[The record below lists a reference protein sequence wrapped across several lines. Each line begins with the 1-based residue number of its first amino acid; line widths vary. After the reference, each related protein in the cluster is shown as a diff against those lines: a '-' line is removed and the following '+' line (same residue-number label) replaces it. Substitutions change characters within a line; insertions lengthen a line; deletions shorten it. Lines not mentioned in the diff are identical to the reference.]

1 MTYQRILVP
10 YDGSKYSKKALTHA
24 AQIAKSDDAII
35 YLCSVITTQSVAP
48 PGALLGLVKEASHGT
63 LQKRLISSAKVQMEK
78 EHDEQIKY
86 CNKIGVRAFSKIL
99 VSGNIAQEIL
109 DVARKKSS
117 DLIVVGSQGLHG
129 VAKLKSLGST
139 SRKISE
145 NASCPVLI
153 VR

>member
-10 YDGSKYSKKALTHA
+10 YDGSKHSKKALAHA
-24 AQIAKSDDAII
+24 AQIAKSSDAII
-35 YLCSVITTQSVAP
+35 YLCSIITTQNVVP
-48 PGALLGLVKEASHGT
+48 PGALLGLVKEASRGT
-63 LQKRLISSAKVQMEK
+63 LQKRLIASAKTQMEK
-78 EHDEQIKY
+78 EHVEQIKY
-86 CNKIGVRAFSKIL
+86 CDKIGVRAFSKIL

-109 DVARKKSS
+109 GMARKKSA

-129 VAKLKSLGST
+129 VAKIKSLGSV

>member
-10 YDGSKYSKKALTHA
+10 FDGSSHSKKALAQA
-24 AQIAKSDDAII
+24 AQIAKLDGAII
-35 YLCSVITTQSVAP
+35 YLCTIITTQNVVP
-48 PGALLGLVKEASHGT
+48 PGALLGLVKEASRGT
-63 LQKRLISSAKVQMEK
+63 LQKRLVSSVKIQAEK
-78 EHDEQIKY
+78 QHAEQIKH
-86 CNKIGVRAFSKIL
+86 CEKLGVQAFSKIM

-109 DVARKKSS
+109 NMARKKSA
-117 DLIVVGSQGLHG
+117 DLIVIGSQGLHG
-129 VAKLKSLGST
+129 ISKIKSLGSV

>member
-10 YDGSKYSKKALTHA
+10 FDGSSYSKKALVQA
-24 AQIAKSDDAII
+24 AQIAKSSGAII
-35 YLCSVITTQSVAP
+35 YLCTIVTTQNVVP
-48 PGALLGLVKEASHGT
+48 PGALLGLVKEASRGT
-63 LQKRLISSAKVQMEK
+63 LQKRLITSARIQAEKQHAEQM
-78 EHDEQIKY
+78 KY
-86 CNKIGVRAFSKIL
+86 CKKLGVRAFSKIL

-109 DVARKKSS
+109 SMARKKSA

-129 VAKLKSLGST
+129 MAKIKSLGSV